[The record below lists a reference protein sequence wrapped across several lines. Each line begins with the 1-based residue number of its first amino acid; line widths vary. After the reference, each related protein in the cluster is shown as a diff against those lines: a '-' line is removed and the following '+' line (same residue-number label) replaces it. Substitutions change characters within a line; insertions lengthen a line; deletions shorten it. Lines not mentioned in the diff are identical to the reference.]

1 MIITIASTK
10 GGPGKTTL
18 AEVIVASLAAADITV
33 EAIDADPTDT
43 LFRWLTNT
51 YEGPPVPV
59 QRETDAK
66 ALVPLMTA
74 AAARAKVVVVDTA
87 GFGNQAALVA
97 LVASDAV
104 LIPLAPGEAD
114 VTQAISTAGQVR
126 ALAEAAR
133 REIDFRLVFNRMK
146 PTALAQHATAQVTT
160 LPALKASLSDL
171 VAFGEMGFSGRLPTR
186 GKAAAE
192 AAALVSE
199 LRAIG
204 WLPAEVAA

>member
-1 MIITIASTK
+1 M
-10 GGPGKTTL
+10 P
-18 AEVIVASLAAADITV
+18 V

-43 LFRWLTNT
+43 LYRWISNI

-59 QRETDAK
+59 HRETDPK

-74 AAARAKVVVVDTA
+74 AAARVPVVVVDTA

-114 VTQAISTAGQVR
+114 VTQAIATAGQVR

-133 REIDFRLVFNRMK
+133 RAIDFRLVFNRMK
-146 PTALAQHATAQVTT
+146 PTTLAQHATAQVTE
-160 LPALKASLSDL
+160 LPALTTSLSDL
-171 VAFGEMGFSGRLPTR
+171 VAFGEMGFSGRLPTK
-186 GKAAAE
+186 GKAGAE
-192 AAALVSE
+192 AAALVAE
-199 LRAIG
+199 LRVLG

>member
-18 AEVIVASLAAADITV
+18 AQLIVAAMAASDVPV

-43 LFRWLTNT
+43 LYRWISNT
-51 YEGPPVPV
+51 YEGPPVPAHK
-59 QRETDAK
+59 ETDAK

-74 AAARAKVVVVDTA
+74 AAARVPVVVVDTA

-114 VTQAISTAGQVR
+114 VTQAIATAGQVR

-133 REIDFRLVFNRMK
+133 RSIDFRLVFNRMK
-146 PTALAQHATAQVTT
+146 PTTLAQHAMAQVTE

-171 VAFGEMGFSGRLPTR
+171 VGFGEMGFSGRLPTK
-186 GKAAAE
+186 GKAGAE
-192 AAALVSE
+192 AAALIAE
-199 LRAIG
+199 LRDLG
-204 WLPAEVAA
+204 WLPAEVAT